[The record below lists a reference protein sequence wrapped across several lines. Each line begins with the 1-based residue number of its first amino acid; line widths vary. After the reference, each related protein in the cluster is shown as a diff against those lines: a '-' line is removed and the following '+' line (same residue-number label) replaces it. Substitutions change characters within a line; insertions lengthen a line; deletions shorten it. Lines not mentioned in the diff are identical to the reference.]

1 MNESKGH
8 RKRGLGLGKK
18 PALLWLT
25 LLFAA
30 VWFATGL
37 FAVKPEQRGV
47 ITRFGRVVDESVS
60 PGIHYHW
67 PWPVES
73 VALVRTTEVQS
84 MAVSFGTEK
93 DFQAK
98 NIVGASL

>member
-1 MNESKGH
+1 MNESKGD

-25 LLFAA
+25 PLFAA
-30 VWFATGL
+30 VWFATGV

-47 ITRFGRVVDESVS
+47 ITRFGRVIDESVP

-73 VALVRTTEVQS
+73 VALVRTTEVRS

-93 DFQAK
+93 EFK
-98 NIVGASL
+98 GKTVFGASL

>member
-1 MNESKGH
+1 MKESKGD
-8 RKRGLGLGKK
+8 RKRGVGLGKK
-18 PALLWLT
+18 AALFWLT
-25 LLFAA
+25 PLFVA

-37 FAVKPEQRGV
+37 FAVKPQQRGV
-47 ITRFGRVVDESVS
+47 ITRFGQVVDENVP

-73 VALVRTTEVQS
+73 VALVRTTEIRS

-93 DFQAK
+93 EFKGKD
-98 NIVGASL
+98 IVGASM